1 MRISGLVAC
10 RWWRDCSHG
19 DVCLAIFGA
28 EFPPLVGS
36 IQHPR
41 RNATCAC
48 CMADHDVTWPRQW
61 QRYAVTSASRQV
73 PSSYIT
79 ERFVRP
85 LENTILSH
93 CRKRT
98 PPFPCLGVLYGPLLY
113 MSDHNSQFPV
123 PQLAPDLQF
132 AVDVGHINY
141 HQVSPGPESQSV
153 NNIADAV

>member
-1 MRISGLVAC
+1 MNHNDVVSQCYERHMRISGLVAC

-28 EFPPLVGS
+28 EFPLLVGS

-98 PPFPCLGVLYGPLLY
+98 PPSLAWVYYTGLYYTCPITTANFRYPSLLPICNLQS
-113 MSDHNSQFPV
+113 MSVTS
-123 PQLAPDLQF
+123 
-132 AVDVGHINY
+132 I
-141 HQVSPGPESQSV
+141 
-153 NNIADAV
+153 IIR